1 MSPLAKFKTKGEL
14 GEIRKELW
22 FGRNRKL
29 KSIKMYKEMYA
40 DLPLRFQKKIDN
52 DLQYL
57 IKSQIPGLRK
67 VFLFGSC
74 ARGEVKSTSDV
85 DLLILTETRITD
97 RLLAADV
104 RWTLDEAIDGVRTDV
119 TYTHE
124 GAELSSRVFKKEVD
138 RDKKLIL
145 EVV

>member
-1 MSPLAKFKTKGEL
+1 MA
-14 GEIRKELW
+14 
-22 FGRNRKL
+22 N
-29 KSIKMYKEMYA
+29 IKIYKAAYA
-40 DLPLRFQKKIDN
+40 DLPLRFQKKIEH

-57 IKSQIPGLRK
+57 IKSHIHGLKK

-74 ARGEVKSTSDV
+74 ARGEVRSTSDV
-85 DLLILTETRITD
+85 DLLILTETRISY
-97 RLLAADV
+97 RVLAADI
-104 RWTLDEAIDGVRTDV
+104 RWTLDEPIDGVRTDV

-145 EVV
+145 EVI